1 MYQFTCLPNGL
12 SSVPRI
18 FTKLLKPDFE
28 NVAYIDDTYLKGNTF
43 SDCETNI
50 STTVRLFT
58 DLRLT
63 LNIAKSVVIPSQVI
77 TFLGFVLY
85 SIQMTV
91 SLTPSNALKLKSKVI
106 DLLDNE
112 PPTTRTVSKVI
123 GLTVASFLSVMHGCL
138 YCQLDNLK

>member
-1 MYQFTCLPNGL
+1 M
-12 SSVPRI
+12 
-18 FTKLLKPDFE
+18 
-28 NVAYIDDTYLKGNTF
+28 AYIDDTYLKGNTF
-43 SDCETNI
+43 SDRETNI
-50 STTVRLFT
+50 STTVRFFT
-58 DLRLT
+58 DLRMT

-85 SIQMTV
+85 SVQMMV

-123 GLTVASFLSVMHGCL
+123 GLTVASFLSVMYGCL
-138 YCQLDNLK
+138 YCQLEVEKVAALKQNKGSFDSEEFFR

>member
-1 MYQFTCLPNGL
+1 M
-12 SSVPRI
+12 
-18 FTKLLKPDFE
+18 
-28 NVAYIDDTYLKGNTF
+28 AYIDDTYLKGNTF
-43 SDCETNI
+43 SDRETNI
-50 STTVRLFT
+50 STTVRFFT
-58 DLRLT
+58 DLRMT

-91 SLTPSNALKLKSKVI
+91 SLTPSNTLKLKSKVI

-123 GLTVASFLSVMHGCL
+123 GLTVASFLSVMYGCL
-138 YCQLDNLK
+138 YCQLEVEKVANLKQNKGSFDSEEFFR